1 MKALILNGSPHPQGV
16 VVQALRT
23 AADTLRQAGAD
34 IEWIDVYRTEFRPCT
49 GCMQCRA
56 TNVCPLPRD
65 AAPCRRRTD
74 PAGRPAR
81 GGDSDLLGRYVSAA
95 EDALRAA
102 RSGFHGRIGSR
113 PSAAPAKG
121 KRALVIAACTTPWP
135 FNILARQS
143 RGAVRSV
150 RESIGY
156 GRDESPDLRNP
167 RHPENER
174 QTFRKGGPANHRTH
188 PQNRSKNRIKL
199 LATSDSTVRIKNTE
213 KHDSGPDPKSRTTKR
228 QKKVN

>member
-49 GCMQCRA
+49 GC
-56 TNVCPLPRD
+56 PLPRD
-65 AAPCRRRTD
+65 SAHGCLELYCEAVLRVVGTPTYW
-74 PAGRPAR
+74 GGMSAR
-81 GGDSDLLGRYVSAA
+81 LKMLFERLVPVFMGESALGLPQPRQ
-95 EDALRAA
+95 
-102 RSGFHGRIGSR
+102 
-113 PSAAPAKG
+113 KG

-150 RESIGY
+150 REILGT
-156 GRDESPDLRNP
+156 GGMKVRTCEIPG
-167 RHPENER
+167 
-174 QTFRKGGPANHRTH
+174 TRKMNGKLSEKEARRITART
-188 PQNRSKNRIKL
+188 RRI
-199 LATSDSTVRIKNTE
+199 VRKIE
-213 KHDSGPDPKSRTTKR
+213 
-228 QKKVN
+228 

>member
-65 AAPCRRRTD
+65 AAHAVGERIRQ
-74 PAGRPAR
+74 AGLLVVGTPTYWGGMSAR
-81 GGDSDLLGRYVSAA
+81 LKMLFERLVPVFMGESALGLPQPRQ
-95 EDALRAA
+95 
-102 RSGFHGRIGSR
+102 
-113 PSAAPAKG
+113 KG

-150 RESIGY
+150 RELLGTGGMKVRTCEIPGTRKMN
-156 GRDESPDLRNP
+156 GKL
-167 RHPENER
+167 PEKEAR
-174 QTFRKGGPANHRTH
+174 RIIARTRRIVRK
-188 PQNRSKNRIKL
+188 I
-199 LATSDSTVRIKNTE
+199 E
-213 KHDSGPDPKSRTTKR
+213 
-228 QKKVN
+228 

>member
-65 AAPCRRRTD
+65 AAHAVGERIRQ
-74 PAGRPAR
+74 AGLLVVGTPTYWGGMSAR
-81 GGDSDLLGRYVSAA
+81 LKMLFERLVPVFMGESALGLPQPRQ
-95 EDALRAA
+95 
-102 RSGFHGRIGSR
+102 
-113 PSAAPAKG
+113 KG

-150 RESIGY
+150 REILGT
-156 GRDESPDLRNP
+156 GGMKVRTCEIPG
-167 RHPENER
+167 
-174 QTFRKGGPANHRTH
+174 TRKMNG
-188 PQNRSKNRIKL
+188 KL
-199 LATSDSTVRIKNTE
+199 
-213 KHDSGPDPKSRTTKR
+213 P
-228 QKKVN
+228 

>member
-1 MKALILNGSPHPQGV
+1 MKALILNGSPHPQGSCRPG
-16 VVQALRT
+16 APHRCRHL
-23 AADTLRQAGAD
+23 AAGRSRHRMDRCLPHG
-34 IEWIDVYRTEFRPCT
+34 VP
-49 GCMQCRA
+49 
-56 TNVCPLPRD
+56 PLHGLYAVPRD
-65 AAPCRRRTD
+65 ERLSAAPRCGPCRRRTD

-81 GGDSDLLGRYVSAA
+81 GGDSDLLGRYVVSAA

-150 RESIGY
+150 REILGT
-156 GRDESPDLRNP
+156 GGMKVRPAKSPAP
-167 RHPENER
+167 G
-174 QTFRKGGPANHRTH
+174 K
-188 PQNRSKNRIKL
+188 
-199 LATSDSTVRIKNTE
+199 
-213 KHDSGPDPKSRTTKR
+213 
-228 QKKVN
+228 

>member
-65 AAPCRRRTD
+65 AAHAVGERIRG
-74 PAGRPAR
+74 AGLLGVGAPRSR
-81 GGDSDLLGRYVSAA
+81 GGLGGRVELLVGGTYWGGMSARLKMLF
-95 EDALRAA
+95 ERLVPVFMGESALGLPQPRQ
-102 RSGFHGRIGSR
+102 
-113 PSAAPAKG
+113 KG

-150 RESIGY
+150 REILGT
-156 GRDESPDLRNP
+156 GGMKVRTCEIPG
-167 RHPENER
+167 
-174 QTFRKGGPANHRTH
+174 TRKMNGKLSEKEARRITART
-188 PQNRSKNRIKL
+188 RRI
-199 LATSDSTVRIKNTE
+199 VR
-213 KHDSGPDPKSRTTKR
+213 
-228 QKKVN
+228 KKE